1 MTGDEDNDGVIR
13 VRCGDGAVWPA
24 VPPTWV
30 VVPADKET
38 RLGQPALLDC
48 QVEGFPQPSVT
59 WKKAAADDP
68 GQYQDVVGTEL
79 PRAVMGLGGA
89 GDVLDALDGGGGGAS
104 ARGMTILA
112 NGSLVLERVRQEDA
126 GRYLCEAS
134 NGIGVGLSAVVTLT
148 VHSPVHFSARSRK
161 ELARRG
167 QTVTL
172 SCTALGDL
180 PIALTW
186 RRGGAAIET
195 GGRFSIRNSSL
206 GVGGGPGPGLRSEL
220 LVQGLQSEDGG
231 LYTCFGRNE
240 YGYDQTQISLLVQDA
255 PGAVGNLRLVEQTS
269 RTASVAWTPPQD
281 GNSIITRY
289 LVRYRLVPGPPGRA
303 PGGDLDSWEE
313 AVTEAVAVAV
323 GGGGAGGAGGAV
335 EVAVE
340 APLQSAQL
348 SALRPAS
355 LYAVT
360 VLAENSLGLGPAS
373 KPLALHT
380 DQEAPAAAPTH
391 LAVEAS
397 SSTQLTVKWEAP
409 APESW
414 HGPLLG
420 HYVGYRE
427 LGRDPEGKRQYN
439 FTTVPWEGASGA
451 GGSASTVLEG
461 LSKYKQYGVVVQA
474 YNPKGAGPLSTEVV
488 AQTLEDVPEAAPRDV
503 QCAPESP
510 ESLRV
515 HWQPPPEALVHGVI
529 QGYRLLYQ
537 PVQDQL
543 DVAETQNKMTTELSS
558 TLHGLFK
565 YTNYSVQVL
574 AFTRVGDGNM
584 SAPIFCRTKE
594 DVPGQPAGVKAVL
607 QAPDMALV
615 TWLPPA
621 HPNGQLTKYS
631 VYVRDLEGGRQVD
644 ARNNPVP
651 ALPVEP
657 AGSGSGSGGGRGR
670 AGGGAPLMFRL
681 PGMRKK
687 HRYEFWVTAH
697 TRVGEGQ
704 SSAVVAI
711 TPSANV
717 SAAIT
722 SFGGVLVVTWK
733 SLVRM
738 ACQAVGQPPPAR
750 EWLLGDTTLVPAPP
764 RMTLAADTGM
774 LTINSAQRNDLGEY
788 KCVVWNKFGRDHI
801 VYQLI
806 VQGQWRPDP
815 KMKENSQKILLKI
828 TKIQRNS
835 QKFKRRVPKFRVVS
849 PWSLSHLNASVL
861 VTPVTCLPAV
871 PPSAPLLL
879 STGSSQH
886 ALQLQ
891 WKLGDDGGSPVRG
904 FALHYKAEHG
914 EWEERRVDGAWSTHS
929 LSGLRCGTLYHVY
942 VTAWNRVG
950 SGSAS
955 KPLDLRTR
963 GGVPAKPAAAALVRP
978 NATALLLRLDDWPDG
993 GCPLLYFVVECAPS
1007 ARPDSWTTVSN
1018 NIPPGAAFPVSA
1030 LSPGTEYRLRVTAHN
1045 EAGSTQA
1052 EYLAATLDAHGGGG
1066 GLLRH
1071 GQGQGQGPAH
1081 VATTTDQRPHPPF
1094 HQDVKLVAL
1103 TGVSVAALLLSFLA
1117 LLICLRKTRGGGSGT
1132 SPVNSALGGVVGGGQ
1147 TATQDNKHNLARRE
1161 QFYATTR
1168 KLPSPATLEC
1178 IPGEPTAGTGTGSAL
1193 GQQSGPCSYPW
1204 RSRGSPEYADDI
1216 RPYATFH
1223 VPGSAE
1229 STKLQT
1235 FTYRERAGG
1244 GGGGGAGGGE
1254 AGSSPVRRGSKQ
1266 SEYCRPTRTS
1276 RKGSRSRAAEE
1287 YESDGSESDTEP
1299 GTSSRTESSNQ
1310 LDEHA
1315 YHFQLHQLHQLQQLQ
1330 QLQQQQHRQQ
1340 LKTPPDWSPPGA
1352 QHPLRGRPYL
1362 PRP

>member
-1 MTGDEDNDGVIR
+1 MLPTGELVVLNALPEDTYVTYQCRVAHRLTGETRVSARPARITMTEPRAATPPQLSERSLSLDARRDEWVVIPCVAVGHPPPDYRWEFKGVPLAEDEQRYFLVGPLLVLPR
-13 VRCGDGAVWPA
+13 VRAQDAGRYSCVASNVAGSARLDATLVVTTPLSARVSPAQVTAALGQAAVFTCSPAGSPVTHVYWTKDGQPPSARVVPEAGQVGSPVLRIASVSREDQGVYQCFVKNDVDSVHASAELRLGDTPPQLVSGFIRQTIQPGISVSLKCIASGNPTPNIRWTLDGFPLPQADRFVIGQYVPAHGNVISHVNITGVRVEDGGTYRCTAANRVGDVHHQAQLNVYGPPHARPMGEISAVAGETLSISCPAAGYPIDEIRWFRDGPSGERALPTMRRHVVFPNGTLVVQKVQSGGDGDGGHYRCTVTNKQGRSASSSAHVNVM

-30 VVPADKET
+30 VVPSDKET
-38 RLGQPALLDC
+38 RLGQAALLDC

-59 WKKAAADDP
+59 WKKAATDDP

-89 GDVLDALDGGGGGAS
+89 DDGALDALDGGAS
-104 ARGMTILA
+104 PRGMTILA

-134 NGIGVGLSAVVTLT
+134 NGIGVGLSAVVTLV
-148 VHSPVHFSARSRK
+148 VHSPVHFAARSRK

-172 SCTALGDL
+172 SCSALGDL
-180 PIALTW
+180 PITLTW
-186 RRGGAAIET
+186 RRGGAPIES

-206 GVGGGPGPGLRSEL
+206 SSGVRLGLRSEL
-220 LVQGLQSEDGG
+220 LVQGLQSDDGG

-240 YGYDQTQISLLVQDA
+240 YGYDQTQISLLVQDV

-269 RTASVAWTPPQD
+269 RTASVAWAPPQD
-281 GNSIITRY
+281 GNSVITRY
-289 LVRYRLVPGPPGRA
+289 LVRYRLVPGEDVDG
-303 PGGDLDSWEE
+303 WEE
-313 AVTEAVAVAV
+313 AVTESAAGGGL
-323 GGGGAGGAGGAV
+323 GGGGAVV

-360 VLAENSLGLGPAS
+360 VLAENSLGVGPSS
-373 KPLALHT
+373 KRLAVPT
-380 DQEAPAAAPTH
+380 DQEPPAAAPTH

-409 APESW
+409 AADSW

-420 HYVGYRE
+420 HYVGHRE
-427 LGRDPEGKRQYN
+427 LGRDPEGKRQYT
-439 FTTVPWEGASGA
+439 FATVPWEGAGA
-451 GGSASTVLEG
+451 AGSTTTVLAG

-503 QCAPESP
+503 HCSPESP

-594 DVPGQPAGVKAVL
+594 DVPGQPGGVKAVL

-651 ALPVEP
+651 AQPVEP
-657 AGSGSGSGGGRGR
+657 QGSGQPQ
-670 AGGGAPLMFRL
+670 GAPLVFRL

-711 TPSANV
+711 TPSVN
-717 SAAIT
+717 
-722 SFGGVLVVTWK
+722 
-733 SLVRM
+733 
-738 ACQAVGQPPPAR
+738 
-750 EWLLGDTTLVPAPP
+750 
-764 RMTLAADTGM
+764 
-774 LTINSAQRNDLGEY
+774 
-788 KCVVWNKFGRDHI
+788 
-801 VYQLI
+801 
-806 VQGQWRPDP
+806 
-815 KMKENSQKILLKI
+815 
-828 TKIQRNS
+828 
-835 QKFKRRVPKFRVVS
+835 
-849 PWSLSHLNASVL
+849 
-861 VTPVTCLPAV
+861 
-871 PPSAPLLL
+871 
-879 STGSSQH
+879 
-886 ALQLQ
+886 
-891 WKLGDDGGSPVRG
+891 
-904 FALHYKAEHG
+904 
-914 EWEERRVDGAWSTHS
+914 
-929 LSGLRCGTLYHVY
+929 
-942 VTAWNRVG
+942 
-950 SGSAS
+950 
-955 KPLDLRTR
+955 
-963 GGVPAKPAAAALVRP
+963 
-978 NATALLLRLDDWPDG
+978 
-993 GCPLLYFVVECAPS
+993 
-1007 ARPDSWTTVSN
+1007 VSN
-1018 NIPPGAAFPVSA
+1018 NIPPGAPFAVST
-1030 LSPGTEYRLRVTAHN
+1030 LSPATEYRLRVTAHN

-1066 GLLRH
+1066 GGQLRH
-1071 GQGQGQGPAH
+1071 GQGQGPAL

-1094 HQDVKLVAL
+1094 HQDVKMVAL
-1103 TGVSVAALLLSFLA
+1103 TGVSVAALVLSFLA
-1117 LLICLRKTRGGGSGT
+1117 LLLCLRKTRGGGSGT

-1161 QFYATTR
+1161 QYYATTR
-1168 KLPSPATLEC
+1168 KLPPSPSPATLEC
-1178 IPGEPTAGTGTGSAL
+1178 I
-1193 GQQSGPCSYPW
+1193 
-1204 RSRGSPEYADDI
+1204 PEYADDI

-1235 FTYRERAGG
+1235 FTYRER
-1244 GGGGGAGGGE
+1244 GGE
-1254 AGSSPVRRGSKQ
+1254 VASSPVRRVSTA
-1266 SEYCRPTRTS
+1266 RPR
-1276 RKGSRSRAAEE
+1276 RRQRE
-1287 YESDGSESDTEP
+1287 TE
-1299 GTSSRTESSNQ
+1299 R
-1310 LDEHA
+1310 D
-1315 YHFQLHQLHQLQQLQ
+1315 
-1330 QLQQQQHRQQ
+1330 
-1340 LKTPPDWSPPGA
+1340 
-1352 QHPLRGRPYL
+1352 
-1362 PRP
+1362 